1 MPAHLEV
8 QLMKFPTIVQQPAED
23 DTPSVFAAA
32 CGAYYDSAADG
43 IASNFGALDVEQAG
57 SQPASTG
64 PGFVAMLC
72 SVARGVARALPGAAK
87 ARRERL
93 SARFAGVV
101 AIDRGGDR

>member
-1 MPAHLEV
+1 MPAQLEV

-32 CGAYYDSAADG
+32 CGSYYDSAADG
-43 IASNFGALDVEQAG
+43 LASNFGALDVESVANTTAG
-57 SQPASTG
+57 AGTG
-64 PGFVAMLC
+64 VVAMVC
-72 SVARGVARALPGAAK
+72 AAARSIARVLPGAAM

-93 SARFAGVV
+93 HARFAVIV